1 MRQNRLTKQKIL
13 LFTLMLAMA
22 VEYIPQPSSATN
34 STTIVTSE
42 AKEKFSLSDVPK
54 YKDHAVARAFQMI
67 TS

>member
-13 LFTLMLAMA
+13 LFTLMFAMA

-34 STTIVTSE
+34 SIVTSE

-54 YKDHAVARAFQMI
+54 YKDQAVARAFQMI